1 MANVLYASSSDDE
14 TFINEKD
21 IKSDKSTKNVSIIRN
36 QRKNRIKGSI
46 IELKILLNYYYFYDF
61 DISGLRI

>member
-36 QRKNRIKGSI
+36 QR
-46 IELKILLNYYYFYDF
+46 
-61 DISGLRI
+61 